1 MVFKDK
7 DLKDLVGLKTNLTYT
22 RFEDKFDLQSFGF
35 EVENLR
41 VNVIKKYL
49 ILFFFMREM
58 PFGDK
63 VCHFFKSSPQ
73 LHLRNMILNRYIPF

>member
-49 ILFFFMREM
+49 ILFFFYERDAFWRQSLSLFQIITSTT
-58 PFGDK
+58 P
-63 VCHFFKSSPQ
+63 
-73 LHLRNMILNRYIPF
+73 

>member
-7 DLKDLVGLKTNLTYT
+7 DVKDLVGLKTNLTYT
-22 RFEDKFDLQSFGF
+22 RFEDKLDLQSFGF

-49 ILFFFMREM
+49 ILFF
-58 PFGDK
+58 
-63 VCHFFKSSPQ
+63 
-73 LHLRNMILNRYIPF
+73 L

>member
-7 DLKDLVGLKTNLTYT
+7 DVKDLVGLKTNLTYT
-22 RFEDKFDLQSFGF
+22 RFEDKLDLQSFGF

-49 ILFFFMREM
+49 ILFFLWERCLLETKFVT
-58 PFGDK
+58 FSN
-63 VCHFFKSSPQ
+63 H
-73 LHLRNMILNRYIPF
+73 HLNYTLEI

>member
-22 RFEDKFDLQSFGF
+22 RFEDKLDLQSFGF

-49 ILFFFMREM
+49 ILFLFCERDAFWRQSLSLFQIITSTT
-58 PFGDK
+58 P
-63 VCHFFKSSPQ
+63 
-73 LHLRNMILNRYIPF
+73 